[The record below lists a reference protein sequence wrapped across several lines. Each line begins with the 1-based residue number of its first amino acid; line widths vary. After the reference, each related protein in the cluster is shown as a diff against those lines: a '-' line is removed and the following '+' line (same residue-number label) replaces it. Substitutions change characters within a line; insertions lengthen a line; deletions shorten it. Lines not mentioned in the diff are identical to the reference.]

1 MTLSFSFLL
10 RIPTTRIMFHLGL
23 VGDQSNCRSGN
34 SFHSSCKQE
43 RPRRREDGE
52 RGGRPR
58 GDGPPPVVRNER
70 FAALAEEEKERN
82 REREERRAARVE
94 TAASHGPP
102 PEVKNSRFA
111 AAAAAAEAERAERA
125 ERAPPRDF
133 GGPPEPT
140 NSRFSAAA
148 DYDRASRPPPRDMG
162 PPPVQQN
169 SRFAAAAAEF
179 ETERERENEER
190 AQRFGGDR
198 DRDDMGMGGPPGGR
212 YGRGPPGRMDEGPP
226 VPRNSR
232 FAAAVAAD
240 EDYVP
245 AERRAERDR
254 EEAEER
260 GYGGPREGG
269 GRFGGAG
276 GFGGDHDDRGG
287 GGGGYGD
294 RRGGGYGDRRGGGY
308 GGRPGYGD
316 RDDRGPELP
325 KGPAAARFEVRQE
338 EFVVPAMKKK
348 EPEPA
353 LPQVEAPLTLPG
365 EDEAAAK
372 ARIEKKK
379 REDEERAAAE
389 KKAAEEAAAAQ
400 AAAEKEAAEA
410 AAKAAAVEKDLLH
423 EFASGNKQGDDLKTW
438 CSEQGVLLPSVEK
451 LVFHLLVETQSK
463 NPDADCQWADP
474 SKYGTA
480 LLSLVEE
487 NVAAMMEVLW
497 GIQKFCD
504 KEGFPKIGEEYLVQ
518 GMFRSMYK
526 YDLADDEA
534 FEFWKEDESDEHVT
548 GKMKAIIQTMDWF
561 AWLEEDDEESEE
573 DYEEEEEE

>member
-1 MTLSFSFLL
+1 M
-10 RIPTTRIMFHLGL
+10 
-23 VGDQSNCRSGN
+23 
-34 SFHSSCKQE
+34 
-43 RPRRREDGE
+43 
-52 RGGRPR
+52 
-58 GDGPPPVVRNER
+58 
-70 FAALAEEEKERN
+70 
-82 REREERRAARVE
+82 
-94 TAASHGPP
+94 
-102 PEVKNSRFA
+102 KNSRFA
-111 AAAAAAEAERAERA
+111 AAAAAAEAERAEREA
-125 ERAPPRDF
+125 AHDF

-169 SRFAAAAAEF
+169 SRFAAAAAAF
-179 ETERERENEER
+179 ESERERENEER
-190 AQRFGGDR
+190 THRFGGDR
-198 DRDDMGMGGPPGGR
+198 DRDDMGMGMGMGGPPGGR

-245 AERRAERDR
+245 AELRAERDR

-260 GYGGPREGG
+260 GFGGPGGPREGG

-276 GFGGDHDDRGG
+276 GFGGDREER

-294 RRGGGYGDRRGGGY
+294 RRGGGGYGDRRGGGY

-325 KGPAAARFEVRQE
+325 KGPAAARFEAPQE

-353 LPQVEAPLTLPG
+353 LPEVAAPLTLPG

-379 REDEERAAAE
+379 REDEEKAAAE
-389 KKAAEEAAAAQ
+389 KKAAEEAAAAR

-410 AAKAAAVEKDLLH
+410 AAKAAAVEKDLLG
-423 EFASGNKQGDDLKTW
+423 EFSSGSKQGEDLRAW
-438 CSEQGVLLPSVEK
+438 CAEQGALLPSVEK

-463 NPDADCQWADP
+463 NPDPDCAWAEP

-487 NVAAMMEVLW
+487 NVGGMMEVLW

-518 GMFRSMYK
+518 AMFRSMYK

-534 FEFWKEDESDEHVT
+534 FELWKEDESDEHVT

-561 AWLEEDDEESEE
+561 AWLEDDDEESEE
-573 DYEEEEEE
+573 DYEEEEEEEE